1 MQRKRRKKKR
11 FGVFLFLLVVCI
23 GIGIMFVPWA
33 MQPENFR
40 EVKNKIN
47 GFLYK
52 EDFPDSY
59 NAKSLILVD
68 CSDDE
73 IFVSKNEN
81 EPQIPASL
89 AKLFVIEYASTLAD
103 LDSIVVADYGA
114 ISLTKPGSSV
124 AQIKEK
130 EYFLHNLFAA
140 MLVPSG
146 NDAAYVV
153 ADYCGGLLSPQA
165 ESCQERVRIFMENL
179 NLHLQQQGYLD
190 TVLYDPSGFDME
202 ALTTTLDLK
211 EVVYRLLEYSWF
223 REIVSQNTYTARL
236 GILTREDEEK
246 VEEAM
251 KAVHAEA
258 LGSRDFNNISDGQR
272 QRVLL
277 ARAICQEPD
286 IIILDEPTSFLDIKH
301 KLDLLSILRDMA
313 KKKQITVIMS
323 LHEIDL
329 AQKIA
334 DKIICVKGDTISHFG
349 KPEEIFEENMIRELY
364 EINNGF
370 FDPLFGS
377 IELPK
382 PEGEA
387 KTFVIC
393 GNGTGIPVFRQLQK
407 VHTPFIAGVLY
418 TNDVDYRLA
427 RLLADQVITE
437 KPFMEISGETFQKA
451 LKAMESCDRVIC
463 TSVPVGSCN
472 KRLGELIEAA
482 KKSRKVQF
490 V

>member
-190 TVLYDPSGFDME
+190 TVLYGGTYHHFRFERSSIS
-202 ALTTTLDLK
+202 
-211 EVVYRLLEYSWF
+211 VV
-223 REIVSQNTYTARL
+223 
-236 GILTREDEEK
+236 GIL
-246 VEEAM
+246 V
-251 KAVHAEA
+251 V
-258 LGSRDFNNISDGQR
+258 
-272 QRVLL
+272 
-277 ARAICQEPD
+277 
-286 IIILDEPTSFLDIKH
+286 
-301 KLDLLSILRDMA
+301 
-313 KKKQITVIMS
+313 
-323 LHEIDL
+323 
-329 AQKIA
+329 
-334 DKIICVKGDTISHFG
+334 
-349 KPEEIFEENMIRELY
+349 
-364 EINNGF
+364 
-370 FDPLFGS
+370 
-377 IELPK
+377 
-382 PEGEA
+382 
-387 KTFVIC
+387 
-393 GNGTGIPVFRQLQK
+393 
-407 VHTPFIAGVLY
+407 
-418 TNDVDYRLA
+418 
-427 RLLADQVITE
+427 
-437 KPFMEISGETFQKA
+437 
-451 LKAMESCDRVIC
+451 
-463 TSVPVGSCN
+463 
-472 KRLGELIEAA
+472 
-482 KKSRKVQF
+482 
-490 V
+490 

>member
-1 MQRKRRKKKR
+1 MQRKHRKKKR

-165 ESCQERVRIFMENL
+165 ESSQERVRIFMENL
-179 NLHLQQQGYLD
+179 NLHLQDRKSTRLNSSHR
-190 TVLYDPSGFDME
+190 LESRMPSS
-202 ALTTTLDLK
+202 A
-211 EVVYRLLEYSWF
+211 
-223 REIVSQNTYTARL
+223 
-236 GILTREDEEK
+236 
-246 VEEAM
+246 
-251 KAVHAEA
+251 
-258 LGSRDFNNISDGQR
+258 
-272 QRVLL
+272 
-277 ARAICQEPD
+277 
-286 IIILDEPTSFLDIKH
+286 
-301 KLDLLSILRDMA
+301 
-313 KKKQITVIMS
+313 
-323 LHEIDL
+323 
-329 AQKIA
+329 
-334 DKIICVKGDTISHFG
+334 
-349 KPEEIFEENMIRELY
+349 
-364 EINNGF
+364 
-370 FDPLFGS
+370 
-377 IELPK
+377 
-382 PEGEA
+382 
-387 KTFVIC
+387 
-393 GNGTGIPVFRQLQK
+393 
-407 VHTPFIAGVLY
+407 
-418 TNDVDYRLA
+418 
-427 RLLADQVITE
+427 
-437 KPFMEISGETFQKA
+437 
-451 LKAMESCDRVIC
+451 
-463 TSVPVGSCN
+463 
-472 KRLGELIEAA
+472 
-482 KKSRKVQF
+482 
-490 V
+490 

>member
-190 TVLYDPSGFDME
+190 TVKEYDILCLLAANKGRVLTYEQIYDKVWGEISAGNEKDTVGFHIRNLRKKLCD
-202 ALTTTLDLK
+202 TNSHFSIDS
-211 EVVYRLLEYSWF
+211 V
-223 REIVSQNTYTARL
+223 REIGYRFNSQ
-236 GILTREDEEK
+236 
-246 VEEAM
+246 
-251 KAVHAEA
+251 
-258 LGSRDFNNISDGQR
+258 
-272 QRVLL
+272 
-277 ARAICQEPD
+277 
-286 IIILDEPTSFLDIKH
+286 
-301 KLDLLSILRDMA
+301 
-313 KKKQITVIMS
+313 
-323 LHEIDL
+323 
-329 AQKIA
+329 
-334 DKIICVKGDTISHFG
+334 
-349 KPEEIFEENMIRELY
+349 
-364 EINNGF
+364 
-370 FDPLFGS
+370 
-377 IELPK
+377 
-382 PEGEA
+382 
-387 KTFVIC
+387 
-393 GNGTGIPVFRQLQK
+393 
-407 VHTPFIAGVLY
+407 
-418 TNDVDYRLA
+418 
-427 RLLADQVITE
+427 
-437 KPFMEISGETFQKA
+437 
-451 LKAMESCDRVIC
+451 
-463 TSVPVGSCN
+463 
-472 KRLGELIEAA
+472 
-482 KKSRKVQF
+482 
-490 V
+490 